1 MIPNIEATLQEATA
15 PFTFNNLCALITAA
29 GLEYT
34 LQGQRPVTL
43 FAPPDRAFGTFQHR
57 TPFDLLKDIT
67 KLSELLQHH
76 IVPLKLTI
84 ADLRNAA
91 SAVSG
96 EGQDHASMNQI
107 QIPTASGQLL
117 TITLDEALMVEGI
130 RILEPDIE
138 AENGVVHIVENI
150 LWPPGFSEESFGER
164 SPLSFRQQ

>member
-1 MIPNIEATLQEATA
+1 MIPNIEDTLREATA
-15 PFTFNNLCALITAA
+15 PFTFNNLRTLITGA
-29 GLEYT
+29 GLEYA
-34 LQGQRPVTL
+34 LQGQRPITL
-43 FAPPDRAFGTFQHR
+43 FAPPDRAFDTFQQR
-57 TPFDLLKDIT
+57 TSFDLLKDIT
-67 KLSELLQHH
+67 RLSELLQHH

-84 ADLRNAA
+84 ADLKNAA
-91 SAVSG
+91 STASS
-96 EGQDHASMNQI
+96 EGQDNAGMDQI

-117 TITLDEALMVEGI
+117 TITLGEALMVEGI